1 MIPDINDTRG
11 IIEHLTDLAETD
23 SEEFDRVSRELVEK
37 TIESFPE
44 AYRKR
49 ARGLQFRIDATLS
62 RCKDPLSRM
71 NAMVEIF
78 WDHFQKFHDAFN
90 NPEKVLAEEKQQRTP
105 ARVIDLRE
113 RASARRS

>member
-11 IIEHLTDLAETD
+11 IIEHLTGLAETD
-23 SEEFDRVSRELVEK
+23 SEEFERISRELIEK

-44 AYRKR
+44 SYRRR

-90 NPEKVLAEEKQQRTP
+90 NPDKVLAEEGRQPTP
-105 ARVIDLRE
+105 AQVIDLRE
-113 RASARRS
+113 RRPASHP